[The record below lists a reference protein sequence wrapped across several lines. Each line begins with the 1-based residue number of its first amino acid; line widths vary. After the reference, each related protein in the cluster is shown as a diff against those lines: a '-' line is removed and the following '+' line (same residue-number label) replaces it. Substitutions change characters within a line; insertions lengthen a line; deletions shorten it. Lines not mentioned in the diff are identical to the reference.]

1 MSPKIVCAA
10 PKSSFTLLSRSTI
23 PVAAGGQLLNTHSP
37 IRLTFRSSKIVQQ
50 GAAVELVIRGL
61 NLVCRVDDKNGNA
74 PDRQWSQVDLVSP
87 SDHIA
92 GVIDVKRCHARKRC
106 LRNLLVDE
114 LLSGSECHRPELCK
128 NVESIREPCG
138 AKEMDSKREVKS
150 ARANWLGRMRENSG
164 ESGRTGFSL
173 T

>member
-1 MSPKIVCAA
+1 MVCAG
-10 PKSSFTLLSRSTI
+10 PTSSFTLLSRSTST
-23 PVAAGGQLLNTHSP
+23 VAPGSQLLNTHGP
-37 IRLTFRSSKIVQQ
+37 ICLTFRSSKIVQQ

-61 NLVCRVDDKNGNA
+61 NLVCLVDNKNGNA

-92 GVIDVKRCHARKRC
+92 GVIDVKRCHTRKWC
-106 LRNLLVDE
+106 IRNLLVDE

-128 NVESIREPCG
+128 KCRVNQGTLWC
-138 AKEMDSKREVKS
+138 KEMDSKREVKS
-150 ARANWLGRMRENSG
+150 ARANLLGRMTENSG

>member
-61 NLVCRVDDKNGNA
+61 NLVCRVDDKNSNA

-138 AKEMDSKREVKS
+138 AKRRISKER
-150 ARANWLGRMRENSG
+150 
-164 ESGRTGFSL
+164 
-173 T
+173 